1 MTKYL
6 VEGETLT
13 DIADAIRE
21 QTGEAGQIQLKEFA
35 NKVASISGGKHTY
48 STTEQEV
55 GEWIDG
61 STVYEITVDLQNQT
75 IIKDT
80 DTTVTLPSSLNI
92 ETIIYVEA
100 FITLSSGADIRTLP
114 FGVGGTYF
122 TTVNAQNGNLIFRR
136 GGNNITF
143 EHIYATIRYTKA
155 AAANLT
161 RSQEPEE
168 EKEETTSTEEKEG
181 GEEK

>member
-6 VEGETLT
+6 VEGETLS

-61 STVYEITVDLQNQT
+61 STVYERTIYIQT
-75 IIKDT
+75 I
-80 DTTVTLPSSLNI
+80 S
-92 ETIIYVEA
+92 
-100 FITLSSGADIRTLP
+100 IRD
-114 FGVGGTYF
+114 GSGGTPSQ
-122 TTVNAQNGNLIFRR
+122 TVEQNFV
-136 GGNNITF
+136 GNNIISVSGYNIANSGTLYTIPDGRF
-143 EHIYATIRYTKA
+143 RVILDFNKNLNIVAINGGSWDGSAYIIIRYTKT

>member
-6 VEGETLT
+6 VEGETLS

-21 QTGEAGQIQLKEFA
+21 QTGEADQIPLKEFA

-61 STVYEITVDLQNQT
+61 STVYEKT
-75 IIKDT
+75 IILESGVNLT
-80 DTTVTLPSSLNI
+80 RGSWTSIS
-92 ETIIYVEA
+92 A
-100 FITLSSGADIRTLP
+100 ITLSGDEDIILSTRALLPSHKSWANFAGKNNSGTFQIFSETAFTIQ
-114 FGVGGTYF
+114 GVII
-122 TTVNAQNGNLIFRR
+122 Q
-136 GGNNITF
+136 
-143 EHIYATIRYTKA
+143 YTKTT

-161 RSQEPEE
+161 KSQGPEE
-168 EKEETTSTEEKEG
+168 EKEETTGTEEKEG

>member
-6 VEGETLT
+6 VEGETLS

-61 STVYEITVDLQNQT
+61 STVYEKVIDLGTLPNNTTKNVAHGISNLGRVIQAELTADNGANWISIPYTTTNSTDLRYQLGFW
-75 IIKDT
+75 IT
-80 DTTVTLPSSLNI
+80 DTNI
-92 ETIIYVEA
+92 AIKSEWDRSA
-100 FITLSSGADIRTLP
+100 F
-114 FGVGGTYF
+114 GG
-122 TTVNAQNGNLIFRR
+122 
-136 GGNNITF
+136 
-143 EHIYATIRYTKA
+143 YAILRYTKA
-155 AAANLT
+155 SASLLSMNST
-161 RSQEPEE
+161 ERNEN
-168 EKEETTSTEEKEG
+168 EETTSTEEKEG